1 MLYHIPE
8 ITQDTIDSSLAS
20 ILEDESF
27 CYKTLDKI
35 KTENPVL
42 YNMMEILILSGKDE
56 EYVKGYI
63 VGASQFYSLISRQAE
78 ANLMDSEYGI

>member
-1 MLYHIPE
+1 
-8 ITQDTIDSSLAS
+8 
-20 ILEDESF
+20 
-27 CYKTLDKI
+27 
-35 KTENPVL
+35 
-42 YNMMEILILSGKDE
+42 MMEILILAGKNE